1 MSEANVHK
9 RQKEME
15 WSKVHL
21 PIPQSCFFWIV
32 SEQPQST
39 AWTGFEDLGAA
50 IGLCCVKER
59 EEDIKVEEGD
69 AEWGRKGR

>member
-1 MSEANVHK
+1 
-9 RQKEME
+9 ME
-15 WSKVHL
+15 
-21 PIPQSCFFWIV
+21 QSASSNTTIMLFWIV